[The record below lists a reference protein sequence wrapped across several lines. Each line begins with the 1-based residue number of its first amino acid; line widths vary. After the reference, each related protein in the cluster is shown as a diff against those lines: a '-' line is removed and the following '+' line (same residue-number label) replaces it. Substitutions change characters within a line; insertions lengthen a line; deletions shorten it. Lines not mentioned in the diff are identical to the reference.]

1 MDNSTDYYTLL
12 GVTAD
17 AAPAAIKAAFKKRAL
32 QYHPDI
38 YKGADAQERM
48 RIILQAY
55 HTLSDPVARRQY
67 DSLRA
72 EQHLTSAASSAGS
85 RSTAG
90 VRPAAKGA
98 GAEVSP
104 RARRDRQRHYAFPS
118 FTAGRSVYV
127 DLDEIEYT
135 LAPAQ
140 AQELLEQGML
150 RGVLPETQEH
160 VYFCHRCHHRW
171 PIVPAAGVQQ
181 LPRTCPKCQATDW
194 SEYLLLRCIHCSA
207 VFESEQI
214 RYAVGSYT
222 YGKEHAGELCPPY
235 ELFPLCPY
243 CGTAHWSPAED
254 RRVDALRARAARQ
267 MNSIRLMLIAA
278 ITLAVVFLAAVVL
291 GLLR

>member
-104 RARRDRQRHYAFPS
+104 RARRDRQRHYA
-118 FTAGRSVYV
+118 
-127 DLDEIEYT
+127 
-135 LAPAQ
+135 
-140 AQELLEQGML
+140 
-150 RGVLPETQEH
+150 
-160 VYFCHRCHHRW
+160 
-171 PIVPAAGVQQ
+171 
-181 LPRTCPKCQATDW
+181 
-194 SEYLLLRCIHCSA
+194 
-207 VFESEQI
+207 
-214 RYAVGSYT
+214 
-222 YGKEHAGELCPPY
+222 
-235 ELFPLCPY
+235 
-243 CGTAHWSPAED
+243 
-254 RRVDALRARAARQ
+254 
-267 MNSIRLMLIAA
+267 
-278 ITLAVVFLAAVVL
+278 
-291 GLLR
+291 